1 MNCMGATPTWFET
14 LWSSNVEVMDFLITF
29 VNEKTKTFKLKI
41 VLKFGCVLGVLGKL
55 SVS

>member
-1 MNCMGATPTWFET
+1 MGATPTWFET